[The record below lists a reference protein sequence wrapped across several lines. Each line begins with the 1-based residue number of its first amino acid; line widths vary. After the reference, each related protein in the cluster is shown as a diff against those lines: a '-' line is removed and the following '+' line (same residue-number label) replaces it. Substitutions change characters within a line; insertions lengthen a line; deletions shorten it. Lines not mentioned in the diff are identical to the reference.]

1 MARTSTHPPLNVFLN
16 NRLVGQLRR
25 EKSGA
30 IDFQYDE
37 GWLAWEYAMPV
48 SLSLPLRED
57 RYIGAPVIAV
67 FDNLLP
73 DNTEIRKRVSARMQA
88 GGTDAYSLL
97 AAVGRDCVGALQ
109 FLPEDEAPNALD
121 DISGEELNE
130 QRMDNILSDLKA
142 APLGLGQDH
151 EFRISIAGA
160 QEKTAF
166 TRWKGKWF
174 LPHGTTP
181 TTHIFKPQIGELP
194 GGIDLKN
201 SVENEYFCLKLCQN
215 IGLPCTNAEMAK
227 FADRTVLVV
236 ERFDRQIDG
245 QRMLRLPQEDM
256 CQALG
261 IPPDAKYQSDGGP
274 KLEDILIFL
283 RGSNAP
289 ETDQANFIKGNIL
302 FWLLGATD
310 GHAKNFSIAL
320 QPGGRFEL
328 TPLYD
333 VLTAE
338 PSFASGAIARNKYRL
353 AMSLGKNRHYQM
365 IEIMPRH
372 FVQTARQAGIGQ
384 SEIETIFADIR
395 QSAESALEKT
405 ISDLPSDFPQEI
417 VDPVA
422 EAFHRRMG
430 LIENFWNETAQIGK
444 TQ

>member
-1 MARTSTHPPLNVFLN
+1 MTRTSTHPPLNVFLN

-30 IDFQYDE
+30 IDFRYDE
-37 GWLAWEYAMPV
+37 SWLTWEYAMPV

-73 DNTEIRKRVSARMQA
+73 DNIDIRKRVSARMQA

-97 AAVGRDCVGALQ
+97 SAIGRDCVGALQ
-109 FLPEDEAPNALD
+109 FLPIDEAPNALD
-121 DISGEELNE
+121 DIEGEELDE
-130 QRMDNILSDLKA
+130 DRIHNILSDLKTS
-142 APLGLGQDH
+142 PLGLGQDH

-166 TRWKGKWF
+166 TRWKGKWL

-194 GGIDLKN
+194 GGIDLKQ

-215 IGLPCTNAEMAK
+215 IGLPCTDAEMAK
-227 FADRTVLVV
+227 FGDKSVLVIK
-236 ERFDRQIDG
+236 RFDRQIDG
-245 QRMLRLPQEDM
+245 KRMLRLPQEDM

-261 IPPDAKYQSDGGP
+261 IPPDVKYQSDGGP
-274 KLEDILIFL
+274 KMGDILTFL
-283 RGSNAP
+283 RGSNSP
-289 ETDQANFIKGNIL
+289 EIDQMNFIKSNIL

-320 QPGGRFEL
+320 QPGGRFRL

-338 PSFASGAIARNKYRL
+338 PSFASGNIPRNKYRL
-353 AMSLGKNRHYQM
+353 AMSVGKNRHYQM

-372 FVQTARQAGIGQ
+372 FVQTAEKAGVGQ
-384 SEIETIFADIR
+384 SITEAIFTDIR
-395 QSAESALEKT
+395 KIAESALEKT
-405 ISDLPSDFPQEI
+405 IADLPSGFPEEF
-417 VDPVA
+417 VEPVA
-422 EAFHRRMG
+422 KAFQKR
-430 LIENFWNETAQIGK
+430 LALTENI
-444 TQ
+444 